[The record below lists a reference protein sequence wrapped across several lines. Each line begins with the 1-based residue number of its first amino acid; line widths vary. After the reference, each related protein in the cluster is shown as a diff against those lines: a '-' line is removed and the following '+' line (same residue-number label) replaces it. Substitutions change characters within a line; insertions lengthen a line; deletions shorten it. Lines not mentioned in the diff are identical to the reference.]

1 MDKVII
7 EADGGSRGNPG
18 PAGYGA
24 VVWDADRQRV
34 LAERKEFL
42 GVATNNVAEYRGL
55 IAGLEAAA
63 ELGARE
69 VSVRMDS
76 KLVVEQLSGRWKVKH
91 PAMIPLADRAR
102 RLVAGFDRVSFAW
115 IPRAENS
122 HADRLANEAMDD
134 APTVDEVRTALL
146 SPADLAVESARAE
159 AFSSAADTAASPAR
173 ADAGS
178 SAAASAAGGSSAV
191 TSADAGSSAVT
202 SADAGSSAVTS
213 ADAGSSAVASADA
226 GSSAVTSADAGSSA
240 VASAD
245 AGSSAVT
252 SADAGSSAVAS
263 ADAGSSAVTSAD
275 AGSSAVA
282 SADAGSSAVTS
293 ADGGSSAATSA
304 DAGSSAVTSAD
315 GGSSAATSADA
326 GSPSAASSD
335 AGSSVGA
342 GSASGA
348 KDSAPGWTG
357 AMGKPTRLLLLRHG
371 QTELSV
377 ERRYSGRGNPPLT
390 ELGREQVA
398 AAAKMLAT
406 KGNIAAIVSS
416 PLGRARETAEAAGR
430 ALGLPVRVLDG
441 LIETDFGA
449 WEGLTFPEAARQD
462 PELHARWL
470 GDPSVPP
477 PGGGESFDQVRER
490 IEGVRRDLVA
500 LYPGANVLVVSHV
513 TPIKTLLQL
522 ALGVGPSLLYRLH
535 LDLAS
540 LSIAE
545 FYPDGGSSVRLAND
559 TSYL

>member
-1 MDKVII
+1 MTDKVVV

-24 VVWDADRQRV
+24 VVWDAGREAV

-76 KLVVEQLSGRWKVKH
+76 KLVVEQMSGRWKVKH
-91 PAMIPLADRAR
+91 EAMIPLADRAR

-115 IPRAENS
+115 IPRKENS
-122 HADRLANEAMDD
+122 HADQLANEAMDD
-134 APTVDEVRTALL
+134 AEVVGEVRNALNQPVTESTPANAGAAIPSGPTGTAT
-146 SPADLAVESARAE
+146 PVAQ
-159 AFSSAADTAASPAR
+159 
-173 ADAGS
+173 
-178 SAAASAAGGSSAV
+178 AAAA
-191 TSADAGSSAVT
+191 
-202 SADAGSSAVTS
+202 
-213 ADAGSSAVASADA
+213 
-226 GSSAVTSADAGSSA
+226 
-240 VASAD
+240 
-245 AGSSAVT
+245 
-252 SADAGSSAVAS
+252 
-263 ADAGSSAVTSAD
+263 
-275 AGSSAVA
+275 
-282 SADAGSSAVTS
+282 
-293 ADGGSSAATSA
+293 
-304 DAGSSAVTSAD
+304 
-315 GGSSAATSADA
+315 
-326 GSPSAASSD
+326 P
-335 AGSSVGA
+335 
-342 GSASGA
+342 
-348 KDSAPGWTG
+348 APGWTG
-357 AMGKPTRLLLLRHG
+357 AVGRPTRLLLLRHG

-390 ELGREQVA
+390 ELGRQQA
-398 AAAKMLAT
+398 ANAAKMLAG
-406 KGNIAAIVSS
+406 KGNIAAIVCS
-416 PLGRARETAEAAGR
+416 PLGRARETAEAAGK

-449 WEGLTFPEAARQD
+449 WEGLTFVEARDHD

-470 GDPSVPP
+470 GDPSVAPP
-477 PGGGESFDQVRER
+477 GGESFDQVRER
-490 IEGVRRDLVA
+490 VESVRRDLVA

-513 TPIKTLLQL
+513 TPIKMLLQL